1 MMLKRLFFLSIL
13 SVLLLSACNS
23 NDELSGK
30 IFDVSVISGP
40 NEPDK
45 YSPIMT
51 LEFSDGNKVK
61 NKMGYEEGMY
71 ELKDDKLVIQFENEN
86 EYLEIEF
93 TLEESDNEFSEY
105 SAEISDSK
113 LKIDD
118 SSLVSKL
125 KGFYEKIHRSHFEFI
140 EV

>member
-1 MMLKRLFFLSIL
+1 MLKRLFFLSIL
-13 SVLLLSACNS
+13 SVVLLSACSS

-30 IFDVSVISGP
+30 TFDVSVISGP
-40 NEPDK
+40 NEPGK

-51 LEFSDGNKVK
+51 LEFLDGNEVK

-93 TLEESDNEFSEY
+93 TLEESDKDFSEY

-113 LKIDD
+113 LEIED

-125 KGFYEKIHRSHFEFI
+125 KGFYEKLDRSHFEFI
-140 EV
+140 ER